1 MAIGGHTMTVPARPN
16 ASDRPRRRLGTI
28 DDVRQ
33 VLPLA
38 RNTIYDAARLGTLPG
53 VVKVGRRVLFDLDV
67 IDRWID
73 AGGGRGSE

>member
-1 MAIGGHTMTVPARPN
+1 MTVPTHQPVR
-16 ASDRPRRRLGTI
+16 DGPRRRLGTI

-73 AGGGRGSE
+73 AGGGRGPE